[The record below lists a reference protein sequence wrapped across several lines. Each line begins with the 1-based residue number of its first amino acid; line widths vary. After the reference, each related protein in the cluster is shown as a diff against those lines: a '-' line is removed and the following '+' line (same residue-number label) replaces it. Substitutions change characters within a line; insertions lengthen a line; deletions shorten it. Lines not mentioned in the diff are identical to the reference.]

1 MPLKVIGAG
10 LGRTATFSMK
20 FALEHLGLG
29 PCYHMAEVLAGAR
42 RNIPLWI
49 DVINGRPDWDAIF
62 EGYVSTTDYPACTYW
77 RELSEHYPEA
87 KVVLTVRDA
96 DSWFES
102 VNQTIFSEQMQ
113 GSLAG
118 TPAEAMMQ
126 GAVFAPFGDPKR
138 ITDRA
143 FMTDWFERRNQ
154 SVIDALPPE
163 RLLVYS
169 PKQGWEPL
177 CEFLGVPVPDGPFPR
192 VNSRDELEAVSEQE
206 GGIPPDPEEAERFA
220 RDYIEQLRARAFAK

>member
-29 PCYHMAEVLAGAR
+29 PCYHMSEVFAGAR
-42 RNIPLWI
+42 RNIPLWL
-49 DVINGRPDWDAIF
+49 DVVNGKPDWDTIF
-62 EGYVSTTDYPACTYW
+62 DGYQSTTDYPACTYW
-77 RELSEHYPEA
+77 RELVEHYPDA

-96 DSWFES
+96 DSWFDS
-102 VNQTIFSEQMQ
+102 VSQTIFSEQMQ

-118 TPAEAMMQ
+118 SPAEAMMQ
-126 GAVFAPFGDPKR
+126 GAVLAPFGDR
-138 ITDRA
+138 VNDRA

-154 SVIDALPPE
+154 AVIDALPAE

-169 PKQGWEPL
+169 PKEGWGPL
-177 CEFLGVPVPDGPFPR
+177 CSFLGVQAPAGPFPR
-192 VNSRDELEAVSEQE
+192 VNSRDEIDQASSEQ
-206 GGIPPDPEEAERFA
+206 GGLPPDPETAERWA
-220 RDYIEQLRARAFAK
+220 REYIERLKAKALGG